1 MWQALELR
9 TQREK
14 KMFVF
19 LSRGPQ
25 LPSVIR
31 ILETILWSKS
41 MDVRFSS
48 TETAGKALHFFLNSG
63 KYI

>member
-1 MWQALELR
+1 MARSGAEDTER
-9 TQREK
+9 K

-19 LSRGPQ
+19 LSRG
-25 LPSVIR
+25 LNWSVIR

-41 MDVRFSS
+41 MDLRFSS